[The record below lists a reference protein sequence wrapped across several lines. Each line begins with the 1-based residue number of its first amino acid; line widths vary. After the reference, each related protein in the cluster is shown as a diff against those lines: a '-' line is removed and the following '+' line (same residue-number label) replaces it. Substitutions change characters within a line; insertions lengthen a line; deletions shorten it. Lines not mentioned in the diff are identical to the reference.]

1 MSDAAPRRHRIGLEI
16 EVEPDQVLVEP
27 GEWDLDE
34 LNAALR
40 DGVAKPVRLI
50 RGRVTDDQHDVLS
63 TTLAEWAEDVD
74 AVLQLRWMV
83 SDSPHAALQPVPGSP
98 RPSLET
104 LVELQ
109 ALAAQLRRLSER
121 LRAERL

>member
-1 MSDAAPRRHRIGLEI
+1 MSDVPNRHRIGLEI
-16 EVEPDQVLVEP
+16 EAAGEP

-34 LNAALR
+34 LEAALR
-40 DGVAKPVRLI
+40 DGVARTVRVI
-50 RGRVTDDQHDVLS
+50 RGRVTDEHNDPLS
-63 TTLAEWAEDVD
+63 GTMAGWAEDVED
-74 AVLQLRWMV
+74 VLRLHWMV
-83 SDSPHAALQPVPGSP
+83 ADSPHPPIRPAEGAP

-109 ALAAQLRRLSER
+109 ALAVQLRHLADR

>member
-1 MSDAAPRRHRIGLEI
+1 MSGPRALHRIGLEI
-16 EVEPDQVLVEP
+16 EVEPEHVLVEP
-27 GEWDLDE
+27 AGWDLDD

-40 DGVAKPVRLI
+40 DGVARPVRVI
-50 RGRVTDDQHDVLS
+50 RGRVTDEQHDLLS
-63 TTLAEWAEDVD
+63 TTLTGWAGDVD
-74 AVLQLRWMV
+74 VVLGLAWMA
-83 SDSPHAALQPVPGSP
+83 SDSPHALIRPVEGSP

-109 ALAAQLRRLSER
+109 ALSEQLRRLSDR

>member
-1 MSDAAPRRHRIGLEI
+1 VSEAAARRHRIGLEI
-16 EVEPDQVLVEP
+16 EVEPEQVLVEP

-40 DGVAKPVRLI
+40 DGVARPVRVI
-50 RGRVTDDQHDVLS
+50 RGRVTDDQHDAMS
-63 TTLAEWAEDVD
+63 TTLSEWAEDVD
-74 AVLQLRWMV
+74 AVLRLHWLV
-83 SDSPHAALQPVPGSP
+83 SDSPHPVLHPAEGAP

-109 ALAAQLRRLSER
+109 ALAAHLRRLSDR
-121 LRAERL
+121 LRGEGL

>member
-16 EVEPDQVLVEP
+16 EVEPEQVLVEP

-40 DGVAKPVRLI
+40 DGVARPVRVI
-50 RGRVTDDQHDVLS
+50 SGRVTDNQQDPLS
-63 TTLAEWAEDVD
+63 ATLSEWAEDVD
-74 AVLQLRWMV
+74 AVLRLHWLV
-83 SDSPHAALQPVPGSP
+83 SDSPHPVLRPAEGAP

-109 ALAAQLRRLSER
+109 ALAAHLRRLSDR
-121 LRAERL
+121 LRGEGL